1 MDEPPMKMPRVENPE
16 DHEPETAAKKLIYAF
31 LQLLSMFERM
41 QEGGIKPQT
50 YFIFN
55 FIKSLVEV
63 KIQSANSILVYI
75 PPTLISDLLK
85 TLPDLFSYSML
96 LHLHDV
102 YTTSGRVNMAKD
114 LCVLRNY
121 HLRKVSNITN

>member
-1 MDEPPMKMPRVENPE
+1 MDQLVP
-16 DHEPETAAKKLIYAF
+16 DTLAKKLIYSL
-31 LQLLSMFERM
+31 LQLLSMFEKM
-41 QEGGIKPQT
+41 QEGGITPQT

-55 FIKSLVEV
+55 LIKSLVEV
-63 KIQSANSILVYI
+63 KIQSANAILAYI
-75 PPTLISDLLK
+75 PPSLISDLLK

-102 YTTSGRVNMAKD
+102 TTTSGRINMAKD

-121 HLRKVSNITN
+121 HLRNVPPNPDSINT